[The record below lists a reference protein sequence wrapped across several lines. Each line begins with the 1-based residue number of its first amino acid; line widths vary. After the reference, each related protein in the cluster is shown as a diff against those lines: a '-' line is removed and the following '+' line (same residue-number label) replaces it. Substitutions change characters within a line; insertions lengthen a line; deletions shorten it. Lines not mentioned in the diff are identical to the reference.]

1 MTSIATSIFYH
12 GSFFPPQGYPTRFK
26 VSLVPDFPGSRWVRR
41 YRLPK
46 GQKPISAIFR
56 LMEVRSRC
64 WDVGIRLEI
73 CQVARKH
80 GWKIKGVK
88 DVANHM
94 WFRMLELCWK
104 KDVDQGYSRNRG
116 KSLKRANI
124 CCWCENPNQHTT
136 SHTIMESLIIAVHT
150 CRMATFSYR
159 NGFAFSDIGAF
170 CFSLMFNVFLT
181 LPSLHKKHVHSL
193 QDEEK
198 HPPTM

>member
-1 MTSIATSIFYH
+1 
-12 GSFFPPQGYPTRFK
+12 
-26 VSLVPDFPGSRWVRR
+26 
-41 YRLPK
+41 
-46 GQKPISAIFR
+46 
-56 LMEVRSRC
+56 MEVRSRC

-73 CQVARKH
+73 SQVARKH

-124 CCWCENPNQHTT
+124 CFLSWVYALCWCENPNQHTT

-170 CFSLMFNVFLT
+170 FFHWCSTFSLRCPAFTKNMSIHCRT
-181 LPSLHKKHVHSL
+181 KKNIPQHCKTIINDITDLYNIDV
-193 QDEEK
+193 K
-198 HPPTM
+198 YRFA